1 MKNKK
6 IKEICGICAMILFFA
21 TVVWCG
27 KSEERAINRM
37 ERQVERTLKN
47 MTTREKVAQL
57 IVSQTDSYIFSE
69 GHALMTDTLVGIEG
83 IGGLLIIQDSLP
95 RFLTRMNQLQEM
107 SKIPLLVSID
117 GEWGPSMRFS
127 EYPFFPQQMQLG
139 ALPSDSLIYEMG
151 LAVAEQCQMANIHIN
166 YAPVVDINVN
176 PKNPVIHAR
185 SFGEDRDKVTAY
197 GRAYMKGMQDGG
209 IIACSKHFPGHG
221 DTEVDSHKGL
231 PVLPFSRERLD
242 SLELYP
248 FRDQIKHGV
257 GMVMMGHLHI
267 PALDSAVSSISYPI
281 VTGLLREE
289 LGFNG
294 IIVTDALTMKGVS
307 ENMESAEIALAAYK
321 AGVDILLKPGDIIA
335 SIDRLEEAMNSGEC
349 DIEELNERVR
359 KTLRLKAQFGM
370 LERNY
375 NASVDTT
382 GISERVKKPEHI
394 ALIQEMA
401 DQSMTLVDNKLGII
415 PIDMSKKV
423 AYVAY
428 NAKRIPMLREYGD
441 IEGLSG
447 YNPETGMVDSTTLMY
462 QHLLKEAMRRGGDK
476 ANRQEGDVHYF
487 ALDKKSSKKDIAA
500 VEKQLSDYDVVIL
513 ACHDPRGRS
522 RKDLIAEEHV
532 QALEGLVKKH
542 HPVLVHYG
550 SPYGLSDLPW
560 KEHLGGLL
568 VAYKDSESNQKAAA
582 KVLTGEIEAVG
593 VLPVTVE

>member
-6 IKEICGICAMILFFA
+6 IEEICGICAMLLFFA
-21 TVVWCG
+21 SVVWSG

-37 ERQVERTLKN
+37 ERQVERTLKK

-117 GEWGPSMRFS
+117 GEWGPSMRFG
-127 EYPFFPQQMQLG
+127 EFPFFPQQMQLG

-185 SFGEDRDKVTAY
+185 SFGENRDKVTAY

-209 IIACSKHFPGHG
+209 LIACSKHFPGHG

-257 GMVMMGHLHI
+257 EMVMMGHLHI

-281 VTGLLREE
+281 VTGLLKEE

-307 ENMESAEIALAAYK
+307 ENMTSAEIALAAYK

-335 SIDRLEEAMNSGEC
+335 AIDRLEEAMLSGEC
-349 DIEELNERVR
+349 DLEDLDERVR
-359 KTLRLKAQFGM
+359 KTLRLKARFGM

-375 NASVDTT
+375 DPTVDTT
-382 GISERVKKPEHI
+382 NIAERVKKPEHI

-401 DQSMTLVDNKLGII
+401 DQSMTLVDNKLGIL
-415 PIDMSKKV
+415 PIDMSKKI

-428 NAKRIPMLREYGD
+428 NAKRIPMHREYGD

-476 ANRQEGDVHYF
+476 AKRQEGKVHYF

-500 VEKQLSDYDVVIL
+500 VEKQLADYDIVIL

-532 QALEGLVKKH
+532 KALESLVKKH